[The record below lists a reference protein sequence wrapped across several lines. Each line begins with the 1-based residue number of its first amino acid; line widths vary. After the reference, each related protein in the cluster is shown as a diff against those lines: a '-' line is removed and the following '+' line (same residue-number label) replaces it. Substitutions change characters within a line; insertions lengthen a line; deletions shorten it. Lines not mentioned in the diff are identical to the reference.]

1 MDEIDIFVVVCT
13 VVLFSSWGYLIW
25 SNWKGRGYAVRFPP
39 YGYDPCPIGYYLKK
53 MITGDNKCVKKNQ
66 TKNTIDHYDKDE
78 IAPLPQSASNGSNIC
93 AIYDKYQETI
103 NPKDQHAQYIYD
115 GIPSISSHKGHN
127 TLETNVLL
135 SGCCSGIGKCDYTRF
150 NQYTRGTEIELK
162 NPEEEKTI

>member
-39 YGYDPCPIGYYLKK
+39 YGYDPCPIGYYLNK
-53 MITGDNKCVKKNQ
+53 MSSGDKCVRKDQ
-66 TKNTIDHYDKDE
+66 TKKTIDYYTQD
-78 IAPLPQSASNGSNIC
+78 ITPLPHSASDGSNIC
-93 AIYDKYQETI
+93 DIYNKYQ
-103 NPKDQHAQYIYD
+103 NPMDKEDQHAKYIYD

-135 SGCCSGIGKCDYTRF
+135 SGCCNGIGKCDYARF
-150 NQYTRGTEIELK
+150 NQYTRGAKYELK
-162 NPEEEKTI
+162 DPEEEKTI